1 MTETEF
7 NLVRSVGFALALGLA
22 TGLQRW
28 RPHARIR
35 RPWGSNVGLWAI
47 NLVVIGVVCGGCAC
61 AVARW
66 AAAANVGLLNA
77 ISAPIWLGVPATVL
91 TLDFVSYLW
100 HRANHRVRWLWRFH
114 QVHHSDAAFTV
125 STGVRFHPGELLL
138 SLPVRLAAVAALG
151 PSAVAVVAFEV
162 VFTIANLVEHGNI
175 DLPLTIERRIGRV
188 CVTPALHRRHHSR
201 RRSELNSNFGTL
213 FAWWDRL
220 LGTYAD
226 SSSDERVEIGL
237 AELPETPGIGRA
249 LILPMR
255 LYAPRG

>member
-7 NLVRSVGFALALGLA
+7 NLVRSVGFAVALGLA
-22 TGLQRW
+22 AALQHW

-35 RPWGSNVGLWAI
+35 RPPGSNAGLWAV

-61 AVARW
+61 SVARW
-66 AAAANVGLLNA
+66 AAAADVGLLNT
-77 ISAPIWLGVPATVL
+77 ISAPVWLVVPATVL

-138 SLPVRLAAVAALG
+138 SLPVRLTAVAALG
-151 PSAVAVVAFEV
+151 ASAVAVVAFEV
-162 VFTIANLVEHGNI
+162 VFTIANLIEHGDI
-175 DLPLTIERRIGRV
+175 DLPLAIERRIGRV

-201 RRSELNSNFGTL
+201 RCHELNSNYGTL
-213 FAWWDRL
+213 FTWWDRL
-220 LGTYAD
+220 LGTYTGG
-226 SSSDERVEIGL
+226 SSDERVETGL
-237 AELPETPGIGRA
+237 AGLPETPGIGRA
-249 LILPMR
+249 LILPLR